1 MKSLSLVIVLFGF
14 ANAFVVYQ
22 HLPKQSYSSF
32 EGAVLRQ
39 MLSVASEN
47 GLKGFPNYVQLNPEG
62 SVADFAASL
71 GYSNFPETFQNY
83 LVRILQIN
91 ALKK

>member
-1 MKSLSLVIVLFGF
+1 MKSFSLVIVLFGI

-32 EGAVLRQ
+32 EGPVLRQ
-39 MLSVASEN
+39 MLTVASQN
-47 GLKGFPNYVQLNPEG
+47 GLTGFPNYVQLHPEG
-62 SVADFAASL
+62 TVADFAASL

-83 LVRILQIN
+83 IVRIL
-91 ALKK
+91 